1 VTTPAPPTT
10 PPSEVVFECRNEGF
24 FPDPATCKKYFWCL
38 DTPSQGMVAHTF
50 SCPQG
55 LYFNQITDGCDF
67 LRNVDCGDKDISEPE
82 PKEKKNEVKE
92 NSITDSEEDDDD
104 IEDPNSLKAILERV
118 KAAGGVEGLEKQIEE
133 KEAAKKEEE
142 DRRVRISSK
151 TRSRLSQLLN
161 RGQSPKPQR
170 GGDSKDP
177 ALVSR
182 SKISNPRLTT
192 KSSSLSRSSSNSRSD
207 ASRNSLLSRL
217 ASKRRNLSPRLQSRV
232 KPNFTREDLSTEDL
246 ENSSSEEDSLTTPT
260 QTPKR
265 TTTAR
270 SFSRKTSLF
279 RNRSRF
285 SSSREATPRSSSKS
299 TSRPIRTRAPLL
311 RTRFRNVL
319 SRTSPAPTTTTTS
332 PPTDPFYEE
341 SFTTLNPE
349 NDPEDESNKKIM
361 IVGAHLEPE
370 EPEEQALHLGVF
382 KPKAG
387 IREKLRETL
396 HTVLEH
402 EMAERG
408 DHREEEEPSTIA
420 PLSTVTISRNTRIKD
435 ASQRERSKSFVG
447 RQRKLPSK
455 SNKVSPGSNR
465 YVTIQRDSG
474 TTPTPDIIDD
484 SINQSSKGGE
494 DVNIDE
500 ASTPFQPTV
509 SDNLISTDASTQAPF
524 FPTFVPVDSATEKS
538 KTTSASIILITE
550 APQEQPRRDNPR
562 RLEIFNLQNENE
574 LTDNKSSDP
583 ESVRLGTHSS
593 DDKSISR
600 EQALFKD
607 AQDNSRSSEVPQ
619 RSSRPFV
626 GRPLRPVPSRN
637 QDASSRQRSS
647 SRHRSRSRS
656 RAPNPVTSPKP
667 TTRFETSF
675 EPSEPEQL
683 ASPVQPSRVLSPED
697 LVQALAQSPS
707 PDTRVASQ
715 QFSQPRR
722 PEEASLGHRGRAQI
736 SVAQN
741 TRNRDLAKPA
751 AVALPVQPASDNEFE
766 YEYYYDYLDDDHDKP
781 NSDYDLVPLANKVR
795 IQADGLPHCLDV
807 GVFPHPFSCKKFVN
821 CFRNPGTGIVG
832 SIYQCPSYLA
842 FDPVGGRCNW
852 VNEIV
857 CASRK

>member
-1 VTTPAPPTT
+1 
-10 PPSEVVFECRNEGF
+10 
-24 FPDPATCKKYFWCL
+24 
-38 DTPSQGMVAHTF
+38 
-50 SCPQG
+50 
-55 LYFNQITDGCDF
+55 
-67 LRNVDCGDKDISEPE
+67 
-82 PKEKKNEVKE
+82 
-92 NSITDSEEDDDD
+92 
-104 IEDPNSLKAILERV
+104 
-118 KAAGGVEGLEKQIEE
+118 
-133 KEAAKKEEE
+133 
-142 DRRVRISSK
+142 
-151 TRSRLSQLLN
+151 
-161 RGQSPKPQR
+161 
-170 GGDSKDP
+170 
-177 ALVSR
+177 
-182 SKISNPRLTT
+182 
-192 KSSSLSRSSSNSRSD
+192 
-207 ASRNSLLSRL
+207 
-217 ASKRRNLSPRLQSRV
+217 
-232 KPNFTREDLSTEDL
+232 
-246 ENSSSEEDSLTTPT
+246 
-260 QTPKR
+260 
-265 TTTAR
+265 
-270 SFSRKTSLF
+270 
-279 RNRSRF
+279 
-285 SSSREATPRSSSKS
+285 
-299 TSRPIRTRAPLL
+299 
-311 RTRFRNVL
+311 
-319 SRTSPAPTTTTTS
+319 
-332 PPTDPFYEE
+332 
-341 SFTTLNPE
+341 
-349 NDPEDESNKKIM
+349 M

-408 DHREEEEPSTIA
+408 DHRDEEEPSTIA

-435 ASQRERSKSFVG
+435 ASPRERVKSFVG
-447 RQRKLPSK
+447 RQRKLPTK
-455 SNKVSPGSNR
+455 TNKNRNSVSQGSNR

-484 SINQSSKGGE
+484 SINQSNKCGE

-524 FPTFVPVDSATEKS
+524 FPTFVPVDTEQS
-538 KTTSASIILITE
+538 KTTPASLILITE

-562 RLEIFNLQNENE
+562 RLEIFNLQNQNE

-583 ESVRLGTHSS
+583 ESVRLGTHAN

-647 SRHRSRSRS
+647 SIQRSRSRSRSRS
-656 RAPNPVTSPKP
+656 RATSPKP
-667 TTRFETSF
+667 TTRFQTSF

-683 ASPVQPSRVLSPED
+683 ASPVQPARVLSSED
-697 LVQALAQSPS
+697 LVQALVQNPA
-707 PDTRVASQ
+707 PDTRIASQ
-715 QFSQPRR
+715 QVSQPRR
-722 PEEASLGHRGRAQI
+722 NKPEEDISLHRARPQPNPFDKI
-736 SVAQN
+736 SATQK
-741 TRNRDLAKPA
+741 TRNRDLVRPA
-751 AVALPVQPASDNEFE
+751 SVGLPVQPASDTEFE

-857 CASRK
+857 CASR